1 MLSAKEKT
9 IIEAL
14 EPYAQDA
21 DVEIVTV
28 EIVGAKKAPTIR
40 IYLDTESGVNFDVLA
55 SSQSWINRVID
66 EIDPFPGA
74 YTLEVSSPGIDRPLR
89 TPEHFTRFAQEDA
102 VIKTLSPV
110 GGRSSFTG
118 VLKGLNADGD
128 VVIETE
134 DGQQVALAF
143 GNIKRAHL
151 KGKIDFNS

>member
-1 MLSAKEKT
+1 MLSAKENS

-40 IYLDTESGVNFDVLA
+40 IYLDTEGGVNFDVLA

-102 VIKTLSPV
+102 VIKTMSPIENQ
-110 GGRSSFTG
+110 SSFTG
-118 VLKGLNADGD
+118 VLKGLNTNGD
-128 VVIETE
+128 VVIEE
-134 DGQQVALAF
+134 EGGQQVAIPF
-143 GNIKRAHL
+143 DNIKRAHL
-151 KGKIDFNS
+151 KGKIDFS